1 MRDQFLD
8 AINGWIDDLEELSV
22 ARVDQRAE
30 DRFRFG
36 EGVLDGPAVVEWARW
51 RGFG

>member
-30 DRFRFG
+30 DCFG
-36 EGVLDGPAVVEWARW
+36 FCKGVFVGPAVVEWGR
-51 RGFG
+51 